1 MDKNF
6 DDLIIE
12 DSSKS
17 ERLKKILLRVIALV
31 ILFLVVMITMKLL
44 NGGDEEQLFP
54 AEPNGE
60 FENIPVG
67 EQKGGELDEFEALKQ
82 QMKGEGNASE
92 SNATFIMPL
101 PSSEYNATI
110 TPEKPTTPAVQ
121 KPSVPAAQKPA
132 APVSKPADKPA
143 SKAQKPATKPATQK
157 PAAQKPTTTKP
168 STPAVSKP
176 ATQKPAATSGEK
188 LAAGTYVQVYSV
200 AKLDTKSRD
209 IKKIEQNGY
218 KYTTRKGGESIKV
231 LIGPFDADELN
242 AELAKIRANINK
254 DAFVVRVK

>member
-82 QMKGEGNASE
+82 
-92 SNATFIMPL
+92 
-101 PSSEYNATI
+101 
-110 TPEKPTTPAVQ
+110 
-121 KPSVPAAQKPA
+121 
-132 APVSKPADKPA
+132 
-143 SKAQKPATKPATQK
+143 
-157 PAAQKPTTTKP
+157 
-168 STPAVSKP
+168 
-176 ATQKPAATSGEK
+176 
-188 LAAGTYVQVYSV
+188 
-200 AKLDTKSRD
+200 
-209 IKKIEQNGY
+209 
-218 KYTTRKGGESIKV
+218 
-231 LIGPFDADELN
+231 
-242 AELAKIRANINK
+242 
-254 DAFVVRVK
+254 

>member
-110 TPEKPTTPAVQ
+110 TPEKPTTPSVQ
-121 KPSVPAAQKPA
+121 KPAVSKPAEKPAAQKPA
-132 APVSKPADKPA
+132 VSKPADKAQKPA
-143 SKAQKPATKPATQK
+143 TKPATQKPATKPATQK
-157 PAAQKPTTTKP
+157 PAAQKP
-168 STPAVSKP
+168 AAQKP
-176 ATQKPAATSGEK
+176 ATTSGEK
-188 LAAGTYVQVYSV
+188 LAAGSYVQVYSV
-200 AKLDTKSRD
+200 SKLDTKSRD

-218 KYTTRKGGESIKV
+218 KYATRKGGESIKV
-231 LIGPFDADELN
+231 LIGPFEADELN